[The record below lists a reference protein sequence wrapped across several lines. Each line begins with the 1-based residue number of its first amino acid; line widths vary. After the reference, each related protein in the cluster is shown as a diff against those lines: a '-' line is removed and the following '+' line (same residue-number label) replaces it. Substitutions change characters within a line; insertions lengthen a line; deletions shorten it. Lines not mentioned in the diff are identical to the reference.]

1 MTTIRQKKAAKLA
14 VECITTGTPKTKG
27 EILLEAGYSKEIS
40 ERPSTVW
47 TAEGFQKELSK
58 LGDDRY
64 LRQLDQIATDSED
77 KRACLEAIKMIF
89 QLKGRFETK
98 ISVTA
103 HEERD
108 KVFERISASEPDKLD
123 APQEPAVNPEISG

>member
-14 VECITTGTPKTKG
+14 VECITSGAPKTKG
-27 EILLEAGYSKEIS
+27 EILLEAGYSKDVA

-64 LRQLDQIATDSED
+64 LWQLDQIATDRED

-98 ISVTA
+98 INITA
-103 HEERD
+103 NEERD
-108 KVFERISASEPDKLD
+108 KVFERAVVEEPDKV
-123 APQEPAVNPEISG
+123 EPPRESGENTGVN